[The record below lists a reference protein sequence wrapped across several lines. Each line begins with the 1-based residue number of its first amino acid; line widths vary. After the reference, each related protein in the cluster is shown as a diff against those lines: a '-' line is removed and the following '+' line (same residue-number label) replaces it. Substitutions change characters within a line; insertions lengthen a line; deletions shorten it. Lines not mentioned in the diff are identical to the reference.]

1 MFEWWDVLRSILG
14 KGLAEVVTLAAIAI
28 AGFVTKFFGSYVY
41 GWYDYSRRL
50 TRALASVRRENGTG
64 GLREGQGLWLTQPI
78 EDAKSDTYISALQAS
93 KVLIV
98 ANAKGGVGKTTTAA
112 NVAAR
117 LAELL
122 PKPVLLIDL
131 DFQGTLSAMA
141 AGHGGNW
148 VPAAGTDSLATHLI
162 AGDLSPTDIINM
174 AKPVHGAPNLRIITS
189 FYDLAQAEN
198 RIMVEWL
205 LGDRKEDIRFRLAK
219 LLHSTI
225 IRHNFSLVV
234 IDCPPRL
241 TTAAIQALAAGTHLL
256 IPTVMDLPSGE
267 AVITFTR
274 QVQNFKSAGVCPH
287 IKFVGVVGSLQPPVG
302 NIDPA
307 MKRINDRLNDVRD
320 GETGKKVVEIL
331 DPQTFFPTSTHFRNA
346 VSNGGIAYVVMGND
360 ASERQVKEK
369 IVALADHVK
378 REMNL

>member
-1 MFEWWDVLRSILG
+1 MFEWWEVLRSILG
-14 KGLAEVVTLAAIAI
+14 KGLAEIVALTAIALAGLI
-28 AGFVTKFFGSYVY
+28 ANFFRKYIY

-50 TRALASVRRENGTG
+50 KRALASVGRVAAAS
-64 GLREGQGLWLTQPI
+64 GLREGDGLWLTKPI
-78 EDAKSDTYISALQAS
+78 EDAKSDAFLAALHAS

-141 AGHGGNW
+141 AGPEGNW
-148 VPAAGTDSLATHLI
+148 VPSAGTDSLATHLI
-162 AGDLSPTDIINM
+162 SGDLKPADIINM
-174 AKPVHGAPNLRIITS
+174 SKPVASANNLKIITS

-198 RIMVEWL
+198 RVMVEWL

-219 LLHSTI
+219 LLHSTL
-225 IRHNFSLVV
+225 IRQNFSLVV

-241 TTAAIQALAAGTHLL
+241 TTASIQALAAGTHLL

-267 AVITFTR
+267 AVITFAR
-274 QVQNFKSAGVCPH
+274 QVQNFKGAGVCPH
-287 IKFVGVVGSLQPPVG
+287 IKMVGVVGSLQPPVG
-302 NIDPA
+302 DIAPA
-307 MKRINDRLNDVRD
+307 MMRINDRLNDVRD
-320 GETGKKVVEIL
+320 AETGRKVVDIL
-331 DPQTFFPTSTHFRNA
+331 DPKTFFPTSTHFRNA
-346 VSNGGIAYVVMGND
+346 VSNGGIAYVAMGNS
-360 ASERQVKEK
+360 AGEREVKEK
-369 IVALADHVK
+369 IIALADHLK